1 MLFKHRKKDVE
12 THTNNNN
19 PDDILVYVTFNPEKA
34 YRWIVNTDSYK
45 ISTALQ
51 EAELRAYLRF
61 MKDLK
66 PTNLLIYA
74 LAFVMII
81 IAGIIAVIVLNNML
95 PITDQVPTTTPT
107 TTPLPVQIE

>member
-1 MLFKHRKKDVE
+1 MLFKRRKKDVE
-12 THTNNNN
+12 THTNDNN
-19 PDDILVYVTFNPEKA
+19 PNDILVYVTFNPEKA
-34 YRWIVNTDSYK
+34 YRWITNTDSYK

-95 PITDQVPTTTPT
+95 PTDQVHTTTPT